1 MTVTARHPLP
11 ARTSAPRTRNGA
23 TAAVDHPPRYRR
35 SKGVDDFVRQ
45 VSAATPLQLVDIERG
60 GVAGEFLKDLSAR
73 LGIPAARLFAMLG
86 VPKATAAKKAAAGE
100 MLSGSAG
107 QAAVGLARLLGLA
120 QAMVAD
126 STAADA
132 AGFDSAR
139 WLGQWLDRPQP
150 SLGGRRRGDLVD
162 TPTGL
167 DAVSRLLG
175 SIASGSYQ

>member
-1 MTVTARHPLP
+1 MSAVLK
-11 ARTSAPRTRNGA
+11 TSALRRTGA
-23 TAAVDHPPRYRR
+23 TQLRIGAPPRPRDNLRYRR

-45 VSAATPLQLVDIERG
+45 VSTATPLQLVDIERG

-73 LGIPAARLFAMLG
+73 LGIPAARLFTMLG

-100 MLSGSAG
+100 MLGGSAG
-107 QAAVGLARLLGLA
+107 QAAVGVARLLGLA
-120 QAMVAD
+120 QAIVAD
-126 STAADA
+126 STAPEAK
-132 AGFDSAR
+132 GFDAAR

-150 SLGGRRRGDLVD
+150 SLGGRRPGDLVD